1 IVHRSQFPS
10 GFSSEGKMAEGLEV
24 TRMHQQIL
32 NYLTPLLGEDT
43 ATNLLRHYCLKMR
56 MSFEDVTP
64 EHLPELADAMRPM
77 LAVWLGATGARRVAE
92 EIAQLARG
100 VTAR

>member
-1 IVHRSQFPS
+1 
-10 GFSSEGKMAEGLEV
+10 
-24 TRMHQQIL
+24 MHQQIV
-32 NYLTPLLGEDT
+32 NYLTPMLGEAT

-64 EHLPELADAMRPM
+64 QHLPELANAMQPM
-77 LAVWLGATGARRVAE
+77 LAVWLGSKGAIRVAE

-100 VTAR
+100 ASTR